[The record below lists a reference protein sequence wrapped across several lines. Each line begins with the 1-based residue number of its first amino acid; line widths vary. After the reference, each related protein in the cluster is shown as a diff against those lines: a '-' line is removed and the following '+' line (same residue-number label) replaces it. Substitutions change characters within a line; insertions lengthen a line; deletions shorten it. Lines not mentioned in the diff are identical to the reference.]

1 MGQQQT
7 MTVAAEKETKGGAL
21 RRMILALLV
30 TALMAVMLVAT
41 APAALAS
48 PGQGHSTDNHWGG
61 SINFKGDAK
70 NEQPLGGD
78 PPPSDNG
85 RSVAKGDFLN

>member
-7 MTVAAEKETKGGAL
+7 MTVATGTAL

-30 TALMAVMLVAT
+30 TALMAVMLVT
-41 APAALAS
+41 SAPAALAS

-61 SINFKGDAK
+61 SINSNGDAK
-70 NEQPLGGD
+70 NEPT
-78 PPPSDNG
+78 SG
-85 RSVAKGDFLN
+85 RGHSYANGDFLN